1 MNVNYKQVTF
11 AREYR
16 GVSQTEL
23 SKAVQGLSQSNLSK
37 FEKGL
42 GGLSEE
48 VLKRIFDFLN
58 FPISFFERKIQTS
71 LETANYR
78 KKSSISKALIQEFET
93 ACMML
98 GYIIDELSDSIDFP
112 EFTLKTID
120 IEDGYTPE
128 QIAIFTRKNFRIP
141 ADEPIEDMFRLIE
154 NKGVIIFEMLTNEKF
169 DGISLFTKKGFP
181 VIVLN
186 KRMSNDRKRFTLA
199 HELGHLIMHCSCDF
213 PVPEYRDKEQEANRF
228 ASEFLMPSKAIR
240 SSLENLMYRDLHSLK
255 KYWLTS
261 KSSIVRRAY
270 DLGAI
275 DKERYKFFNI
285 ELSRNG
291 ERKKELEW
299 VEIDQPKVYEEAMRL
314 HFEELGYSKDDLA
327 EAFSLPID
335 VMENFSGQNNFLKL
349 TTKKGGTL
357 PLKES
362 SPLIRCL

>member
-98 GYIIDELSDSIDFP
+98 GYIIDELSDSVDFP

-141 ADEPIEDMFRLIE
+141 ADEPIELSLIH
-154 NKGVIIFEMLTNEKF
+154 I
-169 DGISLFTKKGFP
+169 
-181 VIVLN
+181 
-186 KRMSNDRKRFTLA
+186 
-199 HELGHLIMHCSCDF
+199 
-213 PVPEYRDKEQEANRF
+213 
-228 ASEFLMPSKAIR
+228 
-240 SSLENLMYRDLHSLK
+240 
-255 KYWLTS
+255 
-261 KSSIVRRAY
+261 
-270 DLGAI
+270 
-275 DKERYKFFNI
+275 
-285 ELSRNG
+285 
-291 ERKKELEW
+291 
-299 VEIDQPKVYEEAMRL
+299 
-314 HFEELGYSKDDLA
+314 
-327 EAFSLPID
+327 
-335 VMENFSGQNNFLKL
+335 
-349 TTKKGGTL
+349 
-357 PLKES
+357 
-362 SPLIRCL
+362 